1 MGSPYGVQALTI
13 GQVCR
18 IIVLRHRILT
28 SMSSSHGRA
37 CPLVHILFTSSG
49 WFNLHTCSMFSQV
62 AIVERPDHNSTNP
75 LDGIRD
81 TQITP
86 HQPISPLVNNWFYA
100 RLHLN
105 APTTHCTTSQS
116 TRCNPI
122 PWQQIA
128 RIFTARRGFQD
139 STTWNQSRSDLTHC
153 GGRTIQPLHWKH
165 PSHRARSRPN
175 WRPLT
180 ILRTCF
186 VDEPDTVLSPAHPHI
201 YFMVLGMVPRSVY
214 GAAFWKL
221 VTYMLWCLNAL
232 LMRHWNADVKGG
244 CQMWFVT
251 EQFDHI
257 QHRLLYTV
265 MFQRTRSIYCISGVT
280 CKSFDFYEPQHI
292 HQISPFL
299 VQCFVSPL
307 GVLRCGT

>member
-1 MGSPYGVQALTI
+1 MPIFGKEAGHTRGISKSKIFVDTKVWGHSWNRQIQSKMAYTLWRFSQFRPDVGSDEFVQTMYILQCFFSPPVPKMGSPYGVQALTI

-105 APTTHCTTSQS
+105 APTTHFTTSQS
-116 TRCNPI
+116 TRCIPATNRPHTHSSKRIPGFHHLKPI
-122 PWQQIA
+122 TE
-128 RIFTARRGFQD
+128 RSHTLRRENTPAPSLKTSQPQGTFQAK
-139 STTWNQSRSDLTHC
+139 LT
-153 GGRTIQPLHWKH
+153 
-165 PSHRARSRPN
+165 PSHHFAHLFCWRARYCAVTRP
-175 WRPLT
+175 
-180 ILRTCF
+180 
-186 VDEPDTVLSPAHPHI
+186 PHT
-201 YFMVLGMVPRSVY
+201 F
-214 GAAFWKL
+214 
-221 VTYMLWCLNAL
+221 
-232 LMRHWNADVKGG
+232 
-244 CQMWFVT
+244 
-251 EQFDHI
+251 
-257 QHRLLYTV
+257 
-265 MFQRTRSIYCISGVT
+265 ISW
-280 CKSFDFYEPQHI
+280 S
-292 HQISPFL
+292 
-299 VQCFVSPL
+299 
-307 GVLRCGT
+307 